1 VQAFHVLVSIRRI
14 SRYVHAV
21 RTSVTWLLAV
31 AGAHHM
37 PFQVRLLCV
46 IVGTVQTLIRSYVPR
61 TVRIPG
67 ISWNIQTTA
76 PCPICKYENIKSS
89 VVLIMY
95 KLQKNFDTKKFCI
108 TDTLIFFI
116 KKDAH
121 KLIEICQNYVMMKG
135 ENFNV
140 SRNIALI
147 HAIFFNISY
156 RTIFFNIPYEN

>member
-1 VQAFHVLVSIRRI
+1 MAPCRCRR
-14 SRYVHAV
+14 SSHAV
-21 RTSVTWLLAV
+21 SGETSLRNCWDSSNTD
-31 AGAHHM
+31 
-37 PFQVRLLCV
+37 
-46 IVGTVQTLIRSYVPR
+46 TVLRSTDSKNTKDILKHTNNSTMSDLQIRKHKKFGSLNHV
-61 TVRIPG
+61 
-67 ISWNIQTTA
+67 Q
-76 PCPICKYENIKSS
+76 
-89 VVLIMY
+89 Y